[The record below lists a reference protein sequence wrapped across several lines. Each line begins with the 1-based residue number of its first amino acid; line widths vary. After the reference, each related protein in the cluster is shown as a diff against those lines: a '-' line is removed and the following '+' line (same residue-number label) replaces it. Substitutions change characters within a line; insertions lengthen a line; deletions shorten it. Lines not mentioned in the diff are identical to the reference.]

1 MQLKYDSIYY
11 DGKSDVPI
19 AVLADITQN
28 HYYFPLSYGIAESII
43 SYKNNIED
51 SSSNFIQLLGSI
63 LSNSNIK
70 IKGLSM
76 NESNNGKINGFLNV
90 TNHDGQSE
98 RYRVSFEEGIL
109 LSVIYSISVDV
120 AEEISNLIK
129 LSYGQYYPEINDN
142 LDGSF
147 LIN

>member
-19 AVLADITQN
+19 AVLADVTHK
-28 HYYFPLSYGIAESII
+28 HYYFPLSYGIAENII

-63 LSNSNIK
+63 LSNSNIR

-76 NESNNGKINGFLNV
+76 NESDNGKINGFLNV
-90 TNHDGQSE
+90 TNHEGQSE

-109 LSVIYSISVDV
+109 LSVIYSITMDV
-120 AEEISNLIK
+120 ADEISNFLKI
-129 LSYGQYYPEINDN
+129 SYGQYYPDLTGNFD
-142 LDGSF
+142 DSV